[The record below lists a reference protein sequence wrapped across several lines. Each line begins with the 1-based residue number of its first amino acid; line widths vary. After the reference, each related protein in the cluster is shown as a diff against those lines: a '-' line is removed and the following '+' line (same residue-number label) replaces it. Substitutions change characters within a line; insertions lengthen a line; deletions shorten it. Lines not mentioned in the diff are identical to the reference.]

1 MKTPHTLSPLALF
14 LLGTILLT
22 GCSLSSPPAA
32 NQPPSA
38 ETSSSPVV
46 GGDRDTHG
54 CIGSA
59 GYSWCGEAQKC
70 LRIWEEP
77 CNPEA
82 AAAIGTLLE
91 QKYKKQSGSVTARI
105 VVQEGDFATGSVS
118 FAPGAEGGI
127 FLAKRTKGEWALA
140 FDGNGAVPC
149 GELQNT
155 LGFPAEVLKNF
166 CDE

>member
-1 MKTPHTLSPLALF
+1 MPTPLRLSPLF
-14 LLGTILLT
+14 LLGNILLA
-22 GCSLSSPPAA
+22 GCTVSPPPAA
-32 NQPPSA
+32 NQPPPA

-46 GGDRDTHG
+46 GGDRDVHG

-70 LRIWEEP
+70 LRIWEDP

-82 AAAIGTLLE
+82 ASAIGKLLE

-105 VVQEGDFATGSVS
+105 VMQEGDFATGSVS

-127 FLAKRTKGEWALA
+127 FLAKRTKNAWTLA

-155 LGFPAEVLKNF
+155 LGFPPEVLKNF